1 MKKNLHILLDYYDIF
16 SWELDS
22 RLLMFRRR
30 NYSQPWIDG
39 DGIIADI
46 EAAFGIDMRVLTE
59 DNGHFDMQS
68 SERLDILFHALE
80 VMKNEI

>member
-1 MKKNLHILLDYYDIF
+1 MKKNLQILLDYYDIF
-16 SWELDS
+16 IYNSH
-22 RLLMFRRR
+22 LLMFRRR

-59 DNGHFDMQS
+59 DNGHFDMKS